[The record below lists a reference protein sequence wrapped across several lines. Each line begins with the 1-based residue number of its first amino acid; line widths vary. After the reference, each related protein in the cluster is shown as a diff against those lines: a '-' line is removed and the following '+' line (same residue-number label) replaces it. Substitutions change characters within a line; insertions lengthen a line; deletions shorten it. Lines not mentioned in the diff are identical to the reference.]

1 MLCCRPLVCSCVV
14 SNRGDDHVED
24 EGGETPDVSVRPLH
38 MASDLDMIGRLD
50 RRRVHGDDVGTG
62 RDLCKLGLY
71 ALTFCREL
79 IDLRVVR

>member
-1 MLCCRPLVCSCVV
+1 
-14 SNRGDDHVED
+14 
-24 EGGETPDVSVRPLH
+24 
-38 MASDLDMIGRLD
+38 MIGRLD